1 MATPRSS
8 TIARARR
15 FGAAAL
21 IALVALLAGALPPL
35 RAQSPVDLAL
45 VLAIDGSSSIDDR
58 EFTLQMRGYAA
69 AFRDPQV
76 IDAIRTGPNRRIAV
90 TVVQWSNLYDQSQV
104 IDWTVLDG
112 PEATER
118 FAASIIA
125 APRAVP
131 AGSTSI
137 SGAIEYAMTLFR
149 DPRAAA
155 ARRVIDVSGD
165 GLNNM
170 GRPPKTAR
178 DKAVAAGIVVNGL
191 AILTEVPALDIYF
204 EDNVIG
210 GAGSFAIAVPDF
222 DAFAEAIL
230 KKLLREIVE
239 LPIDRSL
246 ASTVP

>member
-1 MATPRSS
+1 ML
-8 TIARARR
+8 I
-15 FGAAAL
+15 GLAAA
-21 IALVALLAGALPPL
+21 IPGLLPAV
-35 RAQSPVDLAL
+35 RAQAPVDLAL

-76 IDAIRTGPNRRIAV
+76 IEAIRTGPNRRIAV
-90 TVVQWSNLYDQSQV
+90 TLVQWSNLHDQSQV
-104 IDWTVLDG
+104 IDWTVLDSL
-112 PEATER
+112 EATER
-118 FAASIIA
+118 FAAGIVA

-155 ARRVIDVSGD
+155 NRRVIDISGD

-170 GRPPKTAR
+170 GRPPKAAR

-191 AILTEVPALDIYF
+191 AILTEVPALDIYY

-210 GAGSFAIAVPDF
+210 GPGSFAIAVPDF

-246 ASTVP
+246 ASTAP